1 MRVSSGEMWCKLN
14 HAANVKAENLEIRT
28 GDASVGKDNARR
40 AECDGVA
47 VVGMAARLPGASD
60 YEQFWENL
68 KNVVDSVREIPPAR
82 WDIGRYYSPV
92 AEEENKSVSKWGGF
106 IDGVDWFDPMF
117 FGISPREARVM
128 DPQQRL
134 LLELAWACLEDAGY
148 AQETLRGSRTGV
160 FVGVMNFDYRER
172 LTDAL
177 GAIAGHMS
185 TGAYTALI
193 PNRLSYYFDWHGPS
207 VPIDTA
213 CSSSLVALHQAVRA
227 LELGECEQALA
238 GGVSVLCSPTHYVSF
253 SKTGMLSPDGRC
265 RSFDARAN
273 GYVRGEG
280 AGLLLLKPL
289 SRARADGDR
298 IHGVIRGTAVNHGG
312 KVRTVTYPNPDAQA
326 DVIATAHERAGVS
339 PDTIGYIEAHGTGTP
354 KGDPIEIA
362 GLNAAFARLAAHY
375 GCTLAPESCG
385 LGSVK
390 ANVGHLEPV
399 AGVAGVIKVL
409 LAMRHR
415 TLPGLA
421 HFQQLNH
428 RIDLSA
434 GPLRIVESTRDWPA
448 LHDGD
453 GQPLPRRA
461 GVSSFGFGGVNAHAV
476 IEEYVDGGAEAM
488 PADPAHAALGALIVL
503 SARTAERL
511 RAHASQLLDWLDRPA
526 QQAVALADLAYTLQ
540 VGRSPMA
547 HRLALRAPS
556 LDALRRTLAA
566 WCAGESGFDGVFA
579 GEVRETDDVLSALG
593 AQGGASLVDGLVA
606 GGQHAKLLEL
616 WTLGLTVDWGRLYGA
631 LRPKRI
637 GLPTYPFARESH
649 WVEAPG
655 AMARDAA
662 EVEAGAEAGRE
673 PAHAPLYF
681 EEQWVE
687 AALPPA
693 GGREIG
699 TVLCFASHAATRR
712 AIAGHFG
719 ALARPVRVVFVSD
732 DAAEHAPDTER
743 VTRDDP
749 ASFRAAFERLRAC
762 HGQIDAALYLWPIE
776 DAHYLT
782 DCTSIVALLQAAG
795 ATQLIAGPILLA
807 AQGDGA
813 EQCCHWESWLGF
825 ERSAGRAL
833 GGIPV
838 AAIYRVATQPPDAA
852 ALATWARTLDAALHA
867 ERIESCVY
875 EDASRQV
882 CRVRAIEPDAA
893 AAPPLRRGGVYL
905 LTGGLGGLGRH
916 FAAYLL
922 RDWAA
927 TVVLIGRAPLDA
939 ARQHALDALAERG
952 GQLLYLSADVTDHA
966 QMVACL
972 ATVTARFGALNG
984 VFHAAGVANWDG
996 LQAID
1001 RETFSQVLAPKVAGT
1016 LVLDQLLRD
1025 TPLDLFCSFSSVA
1038 AFVGDFGAC
1047 AYAVGNR
1054 FQMAHA
1060 RLRDA
1065 RRAPGRT
1072 LAICWPLWRD
1082 GGMHVGDAQSTH
1094 FYLQSSGQRLLETA
1108 EGLAAFE
1115 RLSAGAG
1122 SHGLVMTGEP
1132 ERLRRLLDGAT
1143 AVERPAVAARTVTR
1157 DAPPPADDAPLLAR
1171 VEQDLLHVAGDLLQ
1185 VAADRLALDRNFAAF
1200 GFDSINLASFA
1211 TTLTGRYGVELLPAV
1226 FFSHPTLERLAR
1238 FLVEQHGAALQR
1250 FEHRAASAVTE
1261 TPAAPDTTV
1270 APRPTPTDMP
1280 ADSPRDDAIAVIG
1293 MSARCAGADDIDGL
1307 WRVLAEGRSAVA
1319 APPPDREGG
1328 WDGFTSRAGFMAR
1341 ISTFDAL
1348 FFEISPR
1355 EADDMDPRQ
1364 RLLLEET
1371 WKALEDAGYGP
1382 AQLAA
1387 GSVGVFAGVEAGDYD
1402 RLARAAED
1410 GEASIT
1416 SNHNGILAGRLAYFL
1431 NLDGPALAVNT
1442 ACSSGLVAL
1451 HQACQSLRAGECE
1464 TALVLSANLLITPR
1478 GHRQMGDAGMLSPSD
1493 QCRAF
1498 DADADGMVPGEAV
1511 VALVLKRAALARRD
1525 GDRPLALVAGS
1536 GINADGRTNGITA
1549 PNGAAQTR
1557 LIESIYRRH
1566 GIDPAQLDWVLAH
1579 GTGTKLGD
1587 PVEVNALSDAFRRF
1601 TARAGFCALSSIK
1614 PNFGHALAASGLLS
1628 VVALIEAMRRET
1640 IPASLNWAQPNPYI
1654 AWRDAPFFVNDAN
1667 RPWPRRRTGARMGA
1681 VSAFGMSGTNA
1692 HVVLRECVGDE
1703 AEAAHGDAGT
1713 QPAYLFVLSAKS
1725 EKALRARR
1733 ADLARRFDAC
1743 EGGGE
1748 LADLVHTLLARR
1760 HHFAYRRAVVAGS
1773 AAEAASL
1780 LRQDEADGPLKVA
1793 RDFRPQA
1800 ETQRRVDALL
1810 DTCASL
1816 AADDDPR
1823 WRAVLA
1829 ELGDLYCQGYAIPAA
1844 RVLRGGRPK
1853 LTHLPSYPFAPVR
1866 HWVRAD
1872 DEAVARDVAADRAM
1886 PDEARL
1892 APVPVSTSTRAPDAI
1907 LAPATDTRVGET
1919 VLLAPVW
1926 DRVVPHAGAITAP
1939 LGRLLAVGLSDAA
1952 WQAARAVDPH
1962 ALRVPLDAFDSE
1974 AGLLR
1979 ALDAAGPI
1987 EQVIWHAPAVA
1998 TPDGQASVA
2007 DERGLLACFRL
2018 IRALLTRGYGERALG
2033 FTALT
2038 VRAQSIGAG
2047 DPVDA
2052 AQAGVHGLI
2061 GALAKER
2068 PNWKIRLIDLPAAD
2082 AVSLAELLALP
2093 ADRRGHAWVRRYG
2106 EWYRRHLAPV
2116 RPGATWTAPY
2126 RRRGVYVVI
2135 GGAGDIGAAW
2145 SEHLIRRYDARIV
2158 WVGRREADAALE
2170 ARRARL
2176 ATFGEPPLY
2185 LRADASQP
2193 DALQAVRRAVLER
2206 HGEIHGVVHAAMV
2219 FGNQALAGM
2228 TDAQFL
2234 AVLRAK
2240 TDTCA
2245 NLMHA
2250 FGTDPLDFLLLF
2262 SSMISLIKNPLQAHY
2277 AAGCTYK
2284 DAFAQQLAR
2293 HAPYPVKVV
2302 NWGYWA
2308 QQKNA
2313 GAEVRVLTEL
2323 GLGLIEPDDG
2333 MQALDVLLGA
2343 SLNQLGVMRL
2353 AQDLEIEGMD
2363 ARETIELYP
2372 SVATLDVVD

>member
-1 MRVSSGEMWCKLN
+1 
-14 HAANVKAENLEIRT
+14 
-28 GDASVGKDNARR
+28 
-40 AECDGVA
+40 
-47 VVGMAARLPGASD
+47 MAARLPGAND

-68 KNVVDSVREIPPAR
+68 KNVVDSVREIPPGR
-82 WDIGRYYSPV
+82 WDVERYYSPV
-92 AEEENKSVSKWGGF
+92 SQDLNKSVSKWGGF

-128 DPQQRL
+128 DPQQRI
-134 LLELAWACLEDAGY
+134 LLELAWACLEDAGH
-148 AQETLRGSRTGV
+148 AQDALRGSRTGV

-172 LTDAL
+172 LTDAI

-213 CSSSLVALHQAVRA
+213 CSSSLVALHHAVRA
-227 LELGECEQALA
+227 LQLGECEQALA

-265 RSFDARAN
+265 RSFDERAN

-326 DVIATAHERAGVS
+326 DVIATAHERAGVP

-354 KGDPIEIA
+354 KGDPIEIS

-375 GCTLAPESCG
+375 GCRLAPQSCG
-385 LGSVK
+385 LGSLK

-434 GPLRIVESTRDWPA
+434 GPLHIVESTRDWPA
-448 LHDGD
+448 LRDGD

-476 IEEYVDGGAEAM
+476 IEEFVDDGADLT
-488 PADPAHAALGALIVL
+488 PPDAARAGLGELVVL
-503 SARTAERL
+503 SARTSERL
-511 RAHASQLLDWLDRPA
+511 RAQAAQLLEWLSRPA

-540 VGRSPMA
+540 VGRSAMA
-547 HRLALRAPS
+547 HRLALSVHS
-556 LDALRRTLAA
+556 LDELRRTLAA
-566 WCAGESGFDGVFA
+566 WCAGEHGLDGVHA
-579 GEVRETDDVLSALG
+579 GEVREDDGVLAALG
-593 AQGGASLVDGLVA
+593 AQGGAGLVDGLVA
-606 GGQHAKLLEL
+606 GGQRAKLLEL

-631 LRPKRI
+631 HRPRRI

-649 WVEAPG
+649 WVAAPG
-655 AMARDAA
+655 AAASGATGDGAHGAADAA
-662 EVEAGAEAGRE
+662 RPEAASSSAVPAGPER
-673 PAHAPLYF
+673 APLYF
-681 EEQWVE
+681 EEHWVE
-687 AALPPA
+687 QAPPPA
-693 GGREIG
+693 GGREIN

-712 AIAGHFG
+712 AIADHFG

-732 DAAEHAPDTER
+732 AATGHTLDTEP

-749 ASFRAAFERLRAC
+749 ASFRAAFERIQAR
-762 HGQIDAALYLWPIE
+762 HGKVDAALYLWAVE
-776 DAHYLT
+776 DARHLA
-782 DCTSIVALLQAAG
+782 DCTPIVSLLQAAG
-795 ATQLIAGPILLA
+795 ATRLIAGPILLA
-807 AQGDGA
+807 AQGDAAG
-813 EQCCHWESWLGF
+813 QRCHWESWLGF
-825 ERSAGRAL
+825 ERSAGQAL
-833 GGIPV
+833 AGTPV
-838 AAIYRVATQPPDAA
+838 AALYRVAARPPDAA
-852 ALATWARTLDAALHA
+852 DLAEWARTLDAALRA
-867 ERIESCVY
+867 EHIESCVH

-882 CRVRAIEPDAA
+882 CRLRAVDPASAA

-905 LTGGLGGLGRH
+905 ITGGLGGLGRH
-916 FAAYLL
+916 FADYLL
-922 RDWAA
+922 RHWAA
-927 TVVLIGRAPLDA
+927 TVVLVGRTPVDA
-939 ARQHALDALAERG
+939 ARQGLLDALAGRG
-952 GQLLYLSADVTDHA
+952 GQLLYLPADVTDHE
-966 QMVACL
+966 QMAACL
-972 ATVTARFGALNG
+972 ATVKARFGILNG
-984 VFHAAGVANWDG
+984 VFHAAGVECWEG
-996 LQAID
+996 LQTIR
-1001 RETFSQVLAPKVAGT
+1001 RETFARVLAPKVAGT

-1025 TPLDLFCSFSSVA
+1025 EPLDVFCSFSSVA
-1038 AFVGDFGAC
+1038 AIVGDFGAC

-1060 RLRDA
+1060 RVRQA

-1072 LAICWPLWRD
+1072 LAISWPLWRD
-1082 GGMHVGDAQSTH
+1082 GGMQVGDAQSTR
-1094 FYLQSSGQRLLETA
+1094 FYLQSTGQRLLETD
-1108 EGLAAFE
+1108 EGMTAFE
-1115 RLSAGAG
+1115 RLSAGTG
-1122 SHGLVMTGEP
+1122 SHGLVMVGEP
-1132 ERLRRLLDGAT
+1132 ERIRRLLGLEANG
-1143 AVERPAVAARTVTR
+1143 ERPAAAAHAVAE
-1157 DAPPPADDAPLLAR
+1157 DAGGAPPADDTPLQSR
-1171 VEQDLLHVAGDLLQ
+1171 VEQDLLRVAGELLQ
-1185 VAADRLALDRNFAAF
+1185 VAADRLALDRNFADF

-1211 TTLTGRYGVELLPAV
+1211 TMLTSRYGVELLPAV
-1226 FFSHPTLERLAR
+1226 FFSYPTLERLAQ
-1238 FLVEQHGAALQR
+1238 FLVEQHGPALHLFHR
-1250 FEHRAASAVTE
+1250 RAAH
-1261 TPAAPDTTV
+1261 AAPDTPLTPDT
-1270 APRPTPTDMP
+1270 APASSSAQVEAP
-1280 ADSPRDDAIAVIG
+1280 ADSLADDAIAVIG
-1293 MSARCAGADDIDGL
+1293 MSARCAGASDIDEM
-1307 WRVLAEGRSAVA
+1307 WRILSEGRSAVA
-1319 APPPDREGG
+1319 AVPPDREGG
-1328 WDGFTSRAGFMAR
+1328 WAGFAPHAGFMAR
-1341 ISTFDAL
+1341 ISTFDSL

-1402 RLARAAED
+1402 RLARAPED
-1410 GEASIT
+1410 GDAPIT

-1431 NLDGPALAVNT
+1431 NLEGPALAVNT
-1442 ACSSGLVAL
+1442 ACSSGLVVF
-1451 HQACQSLRAGECE
+1451 HQACQSLRAGECD
-1464 TALVLSANLLITPR
+1464 TAIVASANLLITPR
-1478 GHRQMGDAGMLSPSD
+1478 GHRQMDDAGMLSPGGR
-1493 QCRAF
+1493 CRAF

-1511 VALVLKRAALARRD
+1511 VALVLKRAAYARRD
-1525 GDRPLALVAGS
+1525 GDRLLALVAGS

-1549 PNGAAQTR
+1549 PNGAAQAR

-1566 GIDPAQLDWVLAH
+1566 RIDPAQLDWVVAH

-1601 TARAGFCALSSIK
+1601 TARTGFCALSSIK

-1628 VVALIEAMRRET
+1628 VVALIEAMRRGT

-1654 AWRDAPFFVNDAN
+1654 AWRDAPFFVNAAN
-1667 RPWPRRRTGARMGA
+1667 RPWPRRRAGARMGA

-1692 HVVLRECVGDE
+1692 HVVLRECVAQED
-1703 AEAAHGDAGT
+1703 AHGNARAPAA
-1713 QPAYLFVLSAKS
+1713 QPAYLFVLSAKT
-1725 EKALRARR
+1725 EKALRERR
-1733 ADLARRFDAC
+1733 ADLARYFESR
-1743 EGGGE
+1743 EGGGD
-1748 LADLVHTLLARR
+1748 LADLAYTLLDRR

-1773 AAEAASL
+1773 AAEAALL
-1780 LRQDEADGPLKVA
+1780 LRQDESGCQQKVA

-1800 ETQRRVDALL
+1800 AEQRRVDALL
-1810 DTCASL
+1810 DACASL
-1816 AADDDPR
+1816 GGDAAR

-1829 ELGDLYCQGYAIPAA
+1829 ELADLYCRGYAPPAA
-1844 RVLRGGRPK
+1844 RVLSGARPR
-1853 LTHLPSYPFAPVR
+1853 LTSLPSYPFAPVR
-1866 HWVRAD
+1866 HWVRAAD
-1872 DEAVARDVAADRAM
+1872 ADAAMPTRDVVAIHA
-1886 PDEARL
+1886 
-1892 APVPVSTSTRAPDAI
+1892 APDDARI
-1907 LAPATDTRVGET
+1907 PAAASAATVEPDAMLARATDAGVERVGET

-1926 DRVVPHAGAITAP
+1926 DRVEPRVGALAAQG
-1939 LGRLLAVGLSDAA
+1939 GRVLAVGLSDAA
-1952 WQAARAVDPH
+1952 WQAARTIDPRAVC
-1962 ALRVPLDAFDSE
+1962 VPPDAIDSE
-1974 AGLLR
+1974 AVLMR
-1979 ALDAAGPI
+1979 VLDAPGPI
-1987 EQVIWHAPAVA
+1987 DQVIWQAPPVDAA
-1998 TPDGQASVA
+1998 PNGQASAA

-2018 IRALLTRGYGERALG
+2018 IQALLARGYGARALG

-2061 GALAKER
+2061 GSLAKER
-2068 PNWKIRLIDLPAAD
+2068 PNWKIRLVDLPAPD
-2082 AVSLAELLALP
+2082 AVPLADLLALP
-2093 ADRRGHAWVRRYG
+2093 ADRRGHAWVHRYG

-2116 RPGATWTAPY
+2116 RPGASGTAPY
-2126 RRRGVYVVI
+2126 RRRGVYIVI

-2145 SEHLIRRYDARIV
+2145 SEYLVRRYDARIV
-2158 WVGRREADAALE
+2158 WVGRREPDADLE

-2176 ATFGEPPLY
+2176 AALGEPPLY
-2185 LRADASQP
+2185 LRADAGRP
-2193 DALQAVRRAVLER
+2193 DTLQAVRRAVLER

-2228 TDAQFL
+2228 TEAQFL

-2240 TDTCA
+2240 TETSVS
-2245 NLMHA
+2245 LMRA
-2250 FGTDPLDFLLLF
+2250 FGADALDFLLLF

-2277 AAGCTYK
+2277 AAGCTFK

-2293 HAPYPVKVV
+2293 HVSFPVKVV

-2308 QQKNA
+2308 QHKNA

-2333 MQALDVLLGA
+2333 MAALDVLLGA

-2353 AQDLEIEGMD
+2353 AKDLEIEGMD

-2372 SVATLDVVD
+2372 PVAALDAVD